1 MKTYLEEY
9 LQTYLWLTLS
19 AIVLWLLKS
28 RFCPHT
34 VFEVT
39 PVTSNTV
46 VFGVTLIWG
55 CWTTLSIL
63 GLTPRHD
70 PSHRESYLRSKES
83 YERMERQ
90 TQAERERLEEARVE
104 YEAQIRLAEAFTV
117 EAEVD
122 ETAGEVTA
130 KVTRRKRAKRT
141 KSDKSTAKYTTRF
154 ERIGK

>member
-9 LQTYLWLTLS
+9 LQTYLWLTLP

-28 RFCPHT
+28 RFCPHV

-39 PVTSNTV
+39 PVTSNTM

-63 GLTPRHD
+63 GLTPEYD
-70 PSHRESYLRSKES
+70 PSHREAYIVAKASC
-83 YERMERQ
+83 ERRERQ
-90 TQAERERLEEARVE
+90 AQEEAKRLEEARVE

-130 KVTRRKRAKRT
+130 EVTRRKRAKRT
-141 KSDKSTAKYTTRF
+141 KSTAKYTTRF